1 MQTVRGDGYSFEAP
15 AAWTVAARGSSTSS
29 SDGAVDRL
37 EVSTFKLEKAY
48 RTALFAAVAREL
60 DHAADGLAAQLKGK
74 VVDSSTIE
82 VDGRKARAYRIDF
95 GGKTEQIVFV
105 LEDKTEYELL
115 CRRATSA
122 SSATCDQ
129 LFSSFAVG

>member
-1 MQTVRGDGYSFEAP
+1 VQTVHGDGYSFEAP
-15 AAWTVAARGSSTSS
+15 ATWVVVHKGTSS
-29 SDGAVDRL
+29 AASDGAVDRL
-37 EVSTFKLEKAY
+37 EVSTFTLEKAY
-48 RTALFAAVAREL
+48 RTALFDAVTREL
-60 DHAADGLAAQLKGK
+60 DTAAAGLAAQLKGK
-74 VVDSSTIE
+74 VVSSSTIE
-82 VDGRKARAYRIDF
+82 VDGRKARSYTIDY

-122 SSATCDQ
+122 SSSTCDQ

>member
-1 MQTVRGDGYSFEAP
+1 MS
-15 AAWTVAARGSSTSS
+15 
-29 SDGAVDRL
+29 
-37 EVSTFKLEKAY
+37 
-48 RTALFAAVAREL
+48 
-60 DHAADGLAAQLKGK
+60 
-74 VVDSSTIE
+74 SSTIE
-82 VDGRKARAYRIDF
+82 VDGRKARSYTIDY

-122 SSATCDQ
+122 SSSTCDQ

>member
-1 MQTVRGDGYSFEAP
+1 VHGDGYSFEAP
-15 AAWTVAARGSSTSS
+15 ATWTVAVTGSSSS
-29 SDGAVDRL
+29 ATDGAVDRL
-37 EVSTFKLEKAY
+37 EVSTFRLEKAY

-60 DHAADGLAAQLKGK
+60 DRAADGLAGQLKGK

-115 CRRATSA
+115 CRRATAA
-122 SSATCDQ
+122 SSKSCDR

>member
-1 MQTVRGDGYSFEAP
+1 MT
-15 AAWTVAARGSSTSS
+15 
-29 SDGAVDRL
+29 
-37 EVSTFKLEKAY
+37 K
-48 RTALFAAVAREL
+48 EL
-60 DHAADGLAAQLKGK
+60 DRAADGLAAQLKGK
-74 VVDSSTIE
+74 VVSSSTIE
-82 VDGRKARAYRIDF
+82 VDGRKARSYTIDY

>member
-1 MQTVRGDGYSFEAP
+1 MQTVHGDGYSFSAP
-15 AAWTVAARGSSTSS
+15 ATWAVVRSGSSTSA

-37 EVSTFKLEKAY
+37 EVSTFTLEKAY
-48 RTALFAAVAREL
+48 RTALFDAVTKEL
-60 DHAADGLAAQLKGK
+60 DRAADGLAAQLKGK
-74 VVDSSTIE
+74 VVSSSTIE
-82 VDGRKARAYRIDF
+82 VDGRKARSYTIDY

-122 SSATCDQ
+122 SSANCDQ